1 MANWTYADIEQK
13 VRQTTG
19 RPDTSM
25 LSSATIQ
32 DYVNKFYQFV
42 LPKELKISWGY
53 TYYEFFTQPNV
64 DQYIGPTTEFQTLN
78 PQVWCDGFPI
88 EWYLSPDLSNKTGQS
103 S

>member
-32 DYVNKFYQFV
+32 A
-42 LPKELKISWGY
+42 L
-53 TYYEFFTQPNV
+53 
-64 DQYIGPTTEFQTLN
+64 
-78 PQVWCDGFPI
+78 
-88 EWYLSPDLSNKTGQS
+88 
-103 S
+103 